1 MRKTI
6 CRSSGFAVL
15 VAGALAA
22 PAPAA
27 AQADPGA
34 ARADSAAAVHVVRRG
49 DTLWDLAISYLRSPL
64 RWREIHAANRDVVE
78 NPHWIYPGER
88 LRIPGTAA
96 PAAATPA
103 DAVATGPT
111 GAPPPA
117 TVGAV
122 RVTSAI
128 AGPDQSFVV
137 PSLDRMGDERSRLAR
152 RLADYLAAPY
162 LHRVGGPAGAGTVR
176 AAGLHTVS
184 DAVGDRWLQLG
195 DAVRLSM
202 PAGTDPQVGQ
212 KLIAFA
218 LAERVHGGQVVRPTG
233 IVEVTEFEGA
243 TVHGRV
249 IVMLDAMHDGNGVLP
264 LPALPAEGV
273 SAPAGSGAAVAWVAD
288 DVPLPSLQ
296 SWLLLSGDAGVT
308 FGVQDEVE
316 LYRTA
321 SDGAREPLG
330 TARVARVEGGMAS
343 VFVTGI
349 TQPGIEVGTRAHAR
363 LRDRP

>member
-15 VAGALAA
+15 VVGALAA

-27 AQADPGA
+27 AQADAGA
-34 ARADSAAAVHVVRRG
+34 PRADSATAVHVVRRG

-96 PAAATPA
+96 PSPAPA
-103 DAVATGPT
+103 DVVAAGAAP
-111 GAPPPA
+111 APPPA

-122 RVTSAI
+122 RVTSTI
-128 AGPDQSFVV
+128 AGPDDSFVV

-162 LHRVGGPAGAGTVR
+162 LHRVGGPAGAGSVR
-176 AAGLHTVS
+176 AAGLPRVS
-184 DAVGDRWLQLG
+184 EAVGDRWLQLG
-195 DAVRLSM
+195 DAVRLTM
-202 PAGTDPQVGQ
+202 PDGVDPEIGQ

-218 LAERVHGGQVVRPTG
+218 LGDRVHGGQIVRPTG
-233 IVEVTEFEGA
+233 IVEVIEFEGA
-243 TVHGRV
+243 TVKGRV
-249 IVMLDAMHDGNGVLP
+249 IVMLEPMHDGNGLLP
-264 LPALPAEGV
+264 LPALPADGV
-273 SAPAGSGAAVAWVAD
+273 NAPAGAGAAVAWVAD

-296 SWLLLSGDAGVT
+296 SWLLLAGDAGVT
-308 FGVQDEVE
+308 FGVQDEVQ
-316 LYRTA
+316 LFRTA
-321 SDGAREPLG
+321 ADGARELLG
-330 TARVARVEGGMAS
+330 TARVARVEGGTAS
-343 VFVTGI
+343 VFVTGV
-349 TQPGIEVGTRAHAR
+349 TQPGIGVGTRAQVR
-363 LRDRP
+363 GGDRR